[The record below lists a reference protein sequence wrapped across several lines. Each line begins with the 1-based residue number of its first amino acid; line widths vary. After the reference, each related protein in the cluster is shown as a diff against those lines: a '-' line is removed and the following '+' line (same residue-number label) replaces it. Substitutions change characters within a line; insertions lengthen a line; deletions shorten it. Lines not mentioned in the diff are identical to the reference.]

1 MIQQQNNTIKNC
13 TSPFGDTPS
22 IHVPMYDFILLQ
34 LVMLVMLLTF
44 VIYPL
49 PRRAYT
55 YSEYIAVGVE
65 FMNAFDTMDMIS
77 DLEFVQK
84 YGPGWEV
91 VFYISLG
98 ITAVLIAFP
107 IKIDDDDIVWP
118 QNIKITSQSSTTA
131 APAAVDGS
139 DGSQYSL
146 QSILDAPVV
155 FETDF
160 AVQKVYTETDGNGDN
175 SNTQTRRVGNDTTD
189 SYLTEKNNRPSS
201 ANSISPKQQQRNENG
216 LGKSK
221 RISTKLKKTT
231 LERYVLYFSETQKK
245 VIKVLLTV
253 ICTDLFFAVIR
264 YKIMIEEQS
273 AVHGFNMFVKNMI
286 LFCLHSSYLL
296 KHVHTLIKNKLL
308 QDIEREN
315 NISK

>member
-1 MIQQQNNTIKNC
+1 
-13 TSPFGDTPS
+13 
-22 IHVPMYDFILLQ
+22 
-34 LVMLVMLLTF
+34 
-44 VIYPL
+44 
-49 PRRAYT
+49 
-55 YSEYIAVGVE
+55 
-65 FMNAFDTMDMIS
+65 MNAFDTMDMIS

-91 VFYISLG
+91 IFYISLG

-118 QNIKITSQSSTTA
+118 QNIKIISQSSTTA
-131 APAAVDGS
+131 APTAVGSAVDWP

-160 AVQKVYTETDGNGDN
+160 AVQTVYTETDGNG
-175 SNTQTRRVGNDTTD
+175 SNNNPQTRRVGNDTTD

-201 ANSISPKQQQRNENG
+201 ANSISPKQQQKNENA
-216 LGKSK
+216 LEKPK

-231 LERYVLYFSETQKK
+231 LERYVLHFSETQKK